1 MVCPIGLPCCRS
13 EFGPRI
19 TFVSSGPG
27 GLLSC
32 ASLSKWALWSIT
44 RIPCASPTLGQ
55 PQRSDFSRPLCAR
68 IARCGFSERSF
79 LPRKCWREDRVN
91 RVRGGRAVEFTTQ
104 FDAHAVSG
112 RRRFFF
118 VSILN
123 IPDSV
128 ELADWWSLGLERV
141 FFLFPSLYSV
151 CVCPCLSSD
160 SFAHDVQNGGTAH
173 MESTEH

>member
-112 RRRFFF
+112 RRRFFCFYFEHSRLRRVSGLVEPGIGAGIFF
-118 VSILN
+118 VPVLVFRVRL
-123 IPDSV
+123 SV
-128 ELADWWSLGLERV
+128 PLIR
-141 FFLFPSLYSV
+141 FF
-151 CVCPCLSSD
+151 C
-160 SFAHDVQNGGTAH
+160 A
-173 MESTEH
+173 